1 MRFPR
6 RRIAALVAACALA
19 GCKTRPE
26 ARYVARSPEMGTIA
40 MPKDTPENRERAI
53 ALMHSHFPEGYEIV
67 CEGEE
72 AVLAP
77 APTARASGINDP
89 AWVHHQRMT
98 DPVAMAA
105 WNEPGFQQSV
115 EDLPGT
121 PQSMRGYA
129 RQPVPAVGVH
139 VGDRPSRPSGVIRS
153 EWRIT
158 YRKKGGGAAPSGE
171 AQSLFPEYQAG
182 GTEPATSP

>member
-6 RRIAALVAACALA
+6 RRLAAFVAACALA

-26 ARYVARSPEMGTIA
+26 ARYVMRSADMGTIA
-40 MPKDTPENRERAI
+40 MPEDTPENRERAT
-53 ALMHSHFPEGYEIV
+53 ALMHSHFPEGFEVV

-72 AVLAP
+72 AVMAP
-77 APTARASGINDP
+77 LPSSGATVIHDP
-89 AWVHHQRMT
+89 AWAHHRRMT

-129 RQPVPAVGVH
+129 RPPVPAVGVH
-139 VGDRPSRPSGVIRS
+139 VGDVPVRPSGVIRS

-158 YRKKGGGAAPSGE
+158 YRRKDGKSSAPLGAE
-171 AQSLFPEYQAG
+171 AQSLFPDLVPPAPAG
-182 GTEPATSP
+182 D